1 MYKIIDSLSTLPK
14 LKSLHI
20 NLSQEEQ
27 VDYIIKHLTQ
37 LEYLNGLD
45 VDRDMEE
52 EEEEDESEFAHV

>member
-1 MYKIIDSLSTLPK
+1 
-14 LKSLHI
+14 
-20 NLSQEEQ
+20 
-27 VDYIIKHLTQ
+27 LTQ